1 MSTSIKHISQD
12 TFQPY
17 GYIIEHD
24 ETLPQ
29 GFQIIVTENAAVGW
43 RLAVSKIT
51 RQRFT
56 KISRHPN
63 SMESFEPISG
73 VTLLCVAPPD
83 TPEQY
88 EVFLLDKPV
97 CLYKNIWHASLTLSE
112 YSLVKICENR
122 DVDSEEYELG
132 GTLQVVVQKQ

>member
-1 MSTSIKHISQD
+1 MTTSIKHLSTD

-17 GYIIEHD
+17 GYIIAHD

-29 GFQIIVTENAAVGW
+29 NFQIVLTENATVGW

-51 RQRFT
+51 RQSFT

-88 EVFLLDKPV
+88 EIFLLDQPV
-97 CLYKNIWHASLTLSE
+97 CLHKNIWHASLTLST
-112 YSLVKICENR
+112 YSLVKICENNE
-122 DVDSEEYELG
+122 VDSEEYELD
-132 GTLQVVVQKQ
+132 GTVQVVVQKQ